1 MPAPGGP
8 SSPGDPGSSGG
19 IVGPGGAGGPGE
31 PGSVSGPA
39 GSGGAGGPRPLAAEA
54 DRERL
59 LALLREHYAT
69 GLLGHGDLD
78 RRVGMV
84 LGARYLDEAAAAV
97 ADLPGV
103 PAAGPASAVPAAGA
117 ASGAAAPST
126 MAGQSKPRRV
136 RRGHAHAD
144 RPAAGWIPTDERFRD
159 PTSRAIMRVW
169 IDPADQT
176 RHYVPEPGP

>member
-1 MPAPGGP
+1 MPAPG
-8 SSPGDPGSSGG
+8 SPG
-19 IVGPGGAGGPGE
+19 GP
-31 PGSVSGPA
+31 V
-39 GSGGAGGPRPLAAEA
+39 GAGGPRPLAAEA

-69 GLLGHGDLD
+69 GQLGHEDLD

-84 LGARYLDEAAAAV
+84 LGAQYLDEAAAAV

-103 PAAGPASAVPAAGA
+103 PAGPASGVPAG
-117 ASGAAAPST
+117 GAAAVPST
-126 MAGQSKPRRV
+126 TAGQSKPRRV

-144 RPAAGWIPTDERFRD
+144 QPAAGWIPTDERFRD